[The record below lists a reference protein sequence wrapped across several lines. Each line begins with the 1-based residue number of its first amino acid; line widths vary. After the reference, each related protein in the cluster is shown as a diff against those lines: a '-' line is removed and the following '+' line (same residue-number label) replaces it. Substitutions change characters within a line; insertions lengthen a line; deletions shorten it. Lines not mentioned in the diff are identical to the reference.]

1 LSNIDEIKQKADFIS
16 MYEIIKSL
24 EKYKSTFDL
33 TKTAEEQIALDSE
46 EPTSEILTD
55 QQIIDHCTKKPDT
68 LELNNVEI
76 EDQVENLTIEEYKHV
91 TKEESQKAFEQL
103 LNRFQNSL
111 KFEEKHIDLLNN
123 VKAALDFINTNDK
136 IQKKLDKFLKI

>member
-1 LSNIDEIKQKADFIS
+1 MI
-16 MYEIIKSL
+16 
-24 EKYKSTFDL
+24 
-33 TKTAEEQIALDSE
+33 LDCE

-76 EDQVENLTIEEYKHV
+76 TIEEYKHV
-91 TKEESQKAFEQL
+91 AKEESQKTFEQL

-111 KFEEKHIDLLNN
+111 KFEEKNIDLLNN
-123 VKAALDFINTNDK
+123 VKEALDFINTNEK
-136 IQKKLDKFLKI
+136 IQKKLDK

>member
-1 LSNIDEIKQKADFIS
+1 
-16 MYEIIKSL
+16 M
-24 EKYKSTFDL
+24 
-33 TKTAEEQIALDSE
+33 
-46 EPTSEILTD
+46 
-55 QQIIDHCTKKPDT
+55 
-68 LELNNVEI
+68 LNNVEI

-111 KFEEKHIDLLNN
+111 KFEEKHIDLLNK
-123 VKAALDFINTNDK
+123 VKEALDFINTNEK